1 MVREYRGRHQPRTWT
16 TSIAKI
22 GNVERY
28 DRYYDITYDAIQ
40 NRMFPT
46 VALPAGSLVV
56 RITHPKYD
64 ARGIPPASPTDAGN
78 RYSGLRLDGRAGHG
92 ALYIGTVAGVLREH
106 VHYSMPEQQQKTI
119 WKPGAN
125 DATAEFMR
133 NQRTGAE
140 LHETK
145 KLFLFQVNQ
154 TMLFADLRLTALTS
168 FFQRVLQSGGRERY
182 GFADD
187 VIVDF
192 LARLISDQVDYSAPR
207 GMADAIYDTSK
218 RSGLCGVCAFSSR
231 ADKDNGFVVSAE
243 GDKTGGLVHA
253 VFGAGSSLVSTLTP
267 IPKKPKPGKVYASST
282 TPADE
287 PELAFNSFQELME
300 RIEPKREIVR

>member
-16 TSIAKI
+16 TSIPKI

-46 VALPAGSLVV
+46 IALPKGSLVV
-56 RITHPKYD
+56 RVNHPKYD
-64 ARGIPPASPTDAGN
+64 ARGIPPASATSPDN

-106 VHYSMPEQQQKTI
+106 THYSMPEQPEKI
-119 WKPGAN
+119 WKPSSK
-125 DATAEFMR
+125 DVTSEFMR
-133 NQRTGAE
+133 KQRTGAE
-140 LHETK
+140 VDETK

-154 TMLFADLRLTALTS
+154 TMHFADLRLTALTS
-168 FFQRVLQSGGRERY
+168 FFHRVLQSGGRDRY
-182 GFADD
+182 GFADN

-192 LARLISDQVDYSAPR
+192 LARLISDAVDYSAPR
-207 GMADAIYDTSK
+207 GMADAIFDTSK
-218 RSGLCGVCAFSSR
+218 RSGLVGVCAFSSR

-243 GDKTGGLVHA
+243 GDSTGGLVHA
-253 VFGAGSSLVSTLTP
+253 VFGAGSSLVSALTP
-267 IPKKPKPGKVYASST
+267 VPKKSKPGKVYATSSE
-282 TPADE
+282 PAIAAQ
-287 PELAFNSFQELME
+287 LAYDSFQEVME
-300 RIEPKREIVR
+300 RIDPKREIVS